1 MQEVLYL
8 YEGKVPWGWS
18 HRSSDRGGGHETSR
32 QPQPCITGKRL
43 LASHAADACNTMRVL
58 RHLVLAA
65 AAAFTGEQHLVRTTV
80 RRRGTFRD
88 AQHELMDGGAAI
100 ELAGD
105 ALLADAQRMDF
116 LAANLAIRQPRGV
129 AGVAIKN
136 AGRAIAD
143 AGAKFRHKGGLE
155 LAAYAVDEA
164 GVYFGGTECA
174 KSLGRLEAPGAARAA
189 RAAADVAAA
198 LSATGKGLYE
208 QSPAATGAGLG
219 AVAGTCEALAD
230 AFDDVPELRAAA
242 AQLRTGAG
250 RLRAGGA
257 VLAGD
262 PEQPK
267 KKKPRRW

>member
-1 MQEVLYL
+1 M
-8 YEGKVPWGWS
+8 VP
-18 HRSSDRGGGHETSR
+18 RRGGRAAGMEDVINEAAGGAPGDASSARGGTVASTEFYDVLGLD
-32 QPQPCITGKRL
+32 PSCSESEIKR
-43 LASHAADACNTMRVL
+43 AYY
-58 RHLVLAA
+58 LAA
-65 AAAFTGEQHLVRTTV
+65 
-80 RRRGTFRD
+80 RRLHPD
-88 AQHELMDGGAAI
+88 
-100 ELAGD
+100 
-105 ALLADAQRMDF
+105 
-116 LAANLAIRQPRGV
+116 
-129 AGVAIKN
+129 KN
-136 AGRAIAD
+136 PDDPD

-174 KSLGRLEAPGAARAA
+174 KSLGRLEAPGGARGA

-230 AFDDVPELRAAA
+230 AFDDVPELRAAT
-242 AQLRTGAG
+242 AQLRTGAD